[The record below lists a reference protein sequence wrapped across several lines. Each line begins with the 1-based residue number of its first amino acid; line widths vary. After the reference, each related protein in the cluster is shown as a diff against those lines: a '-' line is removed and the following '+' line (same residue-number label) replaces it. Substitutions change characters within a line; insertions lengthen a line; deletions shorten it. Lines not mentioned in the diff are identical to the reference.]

1 MAAEKTQR
9 DTVVMYRVQIE
20 ALLDCSSLKDVKSI
34 LAMILEYGMNG
45 EDVECPEHLRM
56 IWRVFKSMIDGN
68 NAKWDAAREKYINAG
83 KASAEKRKQSNDVQR
98 CSTMFN
104 DVERCSTNN
113 VNVNVCNTPINGS
126 VLHNR
131 AHAQEHEHLKLTDYP
146 KTAEDV
152 LAICKAINSPMT
164 ESQAQAYIDQRTV
177 ADWHQGL
184 GGSGRKISVNAIP
197 ADIRRWID
205 RDKAEVS
212 RSTAA
217 TAEKEAKRNATA
229 GSYGRYVPKH

>member
-20 ALLDCSSLKDVKSI
+20 ALLDCSSLKDVKTI

-68 NAKWDAAREKYINAG
+68 NAKWDAARERYSNAG
-83 KASAEKRKQSNDVQR
+83 KASAEKRKQAKEIER
-98 CSTMFN
+98 CSTTFN
-104 DVERCSTNN
+104 DVEQMSTNN

-131 AHAQEHEHLKLTDYP
+131 AVRVNATELLGECVGKRFVDWLETWQSIHGDGKKMPRHTQ
-146 KTAEDV
+146 
-152 LAICKAINSPMT
+152 
-164 ESQAQAYIDQRTV
+164 ESQIQTLL
-177 ADWHQGL
+177 HL
-184 GGSGRKISVNAIP
+184 P
-197 ADIRRWID
+197 EDIRLEAIEAAIKGCWKNI
-205 RDKAEVS
+205 RDI
-212 RSTAA
+212 RHDFTA
-217 TAEKEAKRNATA
+217 TETQKEQKRNATA
-229 GSYGRYVPKH
+229 GSFGRYVPKN